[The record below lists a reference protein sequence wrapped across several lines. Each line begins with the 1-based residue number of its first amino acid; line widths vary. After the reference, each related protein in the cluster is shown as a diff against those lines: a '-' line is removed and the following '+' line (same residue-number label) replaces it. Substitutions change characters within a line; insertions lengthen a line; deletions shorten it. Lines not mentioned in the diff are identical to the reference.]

1 MADGRIVVVTGGARG
16 IGLAAAKRFAQYGDF
31 VVLADVRGELAQ
43 QSAQEINDC
52 GGGGAAYEFDV
63 SQEDAVEE
71 LVESVETEHGPIEVW
86 VNNAGILENPGRSA
100 DKDMNEHDR
109 VWDVNY
115 RGLYL
120 CCRAVAP
127 RMAER
132 GHGCILNLASSTSFK
147 SMPLVAYG
155 PSKVAV
161 KSLTEVLAA
170 EFGPQGVRVNAVAPH
185 ATLSDE
191 MKVRIDAGER
201 DPEKLKADNAIP
213 KMIMPEDVAEG
224 IFFLCSEAAH
234 AITGVTLPIDYGWLV
249 GVTHKAYPK

>member
-16 IGLAAAKRFAQYGDF
+16 IGFATAKRFARDGDF
-31 VVLADVRGELAQ
+31 VILADVRGKLAQ
-43 QSAQEINDC
+43 QSAHEIGEH
-52 GGGGAAYEFDV
+52 GGTATAYKFDV
-63 SQEDAVEE
+63 SHEDAVEN
-71 LVESVETEHGPIEVW
+71 LVESIESEHGSIEVW
-86 VNNAGILENPGRSA
+86 VNNAGILENPGRSS
-100 DKDMNEHDR
+100 DKDMDEHDR
-109 VWDVNY
+109 IWDVNY

-132 GHGCILNLASSTSFK
+132 GYGCILNLASSTSFK

-185 ATLSDE
+185 ATLSEE
-191 MKVRIDAGER
+191 MKVRIKAGER
-201 DPEKLKADNAIP
+201 DPEKLKAHNAIP
-213 KMIMPEDVAEG
+213 KVIMPEDVAEG

>member
-1 MADGRIVVVTGGARG
+1 MPNGRISVVTGGARG
-16 IGLAAAKRFAQYGDF
+16 IGLATAKRFAKDGDF
-31 VVLADVRGELAQ
+31 VVLADVLGELAQ
-43 QSAQEINDC
+43 QSAKEINDS
-52 GGGGAAYEFDV
+52 GGKAAAYEFDV
-63 SQEDAVEE
+63 SQEN
-71 LVESVETEHGPIEVW
+71 LVETLVEAIEKEQGPIEVW
-86 VNNAGILENPGRSA
+86 VNNAGILENPGKST
-100 DKDMNEHDR
+100 DKDMDEHDR
-109 VWDVNY
+109 IWEVNY

-147 SMPLVAYG
+147 SFPLPAYG

-161 KSLTEVLAA
+161 KSLTEVLAG
-170 EFGPQGVRVNAVAPH
+170 EFGPHGVRVNAVAPH

-191 MKVRIDAGER
+191 MKTRIAAGER
-201 DPEKLKADNAIP
+201 DPEKLKRDNAIP

-224 IFFLCSEAAH
+224 IFLLCSEAAH

-249 GVTHKAYPK
+249 GVTYKAYPK

>member
-1 MADGRIVVVTGGARG
+1 MPDGRIVVVTGGARG
-16 IGLAAAKRFAQYGDF
+16 IGFATAKRFARDGDF
-31 VVLADVRGELAQ
+31 AVLADVRGELAR
-43 QSAQEINDC
+43 QSAEEINKS
-52 GGGGAAYEFDV
+52 GGEAAACELDV
-63 SQEDAVEE
+63 SQEY
-71 LVESVETEHGPIEVW
+71 SVETLVNTVEREHGPIEVW
-86 VNNAGILENPGRSA
+86 INNAGILENPGKST

-109 VWDVNY
+109 IWAVNY

-147 SMPLVAYG
+147 TFPLVAYG
-155 PSKVAV
+155 PSKAAV
-161 KSLTEVLAA
+161 KSLTEVLAG
-170 EFGPQGVRVNAVAPH
+170 ELGPHGVRVNAVAPN

-191 MKVRIDAGER
+191 MKARIEAGER
-201 DPEKLKADNAIP
+201 NSEKLAKDNAIP
-213 KMIMPEDVAEG
+213 KMILPEDVAEG

-249 GVTHKAYPK
+249 GVTYKAYPK

>member
-1 MADGRIVVVTGGARG
+1 MPDGRIIVVTGGARG
-16 IGLAAAKRFAQYGDF
+16 IGLATAKRFVKDGDF
-31 VVLADVRGELAQ
+31 AVLADIRGQLAES
-43 QSAQEINDC
+43 SATEINDS
-52 GGGGAAYEFDV
+52 GGEAVAYEFDV
-63 SQEDAVEE
+63 SREN
-71 LVESVETEHGPIEVW
+71 SVETLVDSVEREHGPIDVW
-86 VNNAGILENPGRSA
+86 INNAGILENPGKST
-100 DKDMNEHDR
+100 DKDMDEHDR
-109 VWDVNY
+109 IWDVNY

-147 SMPLVAYG
+147 TFPLVAYG

-170 EFGPQGVRVNAVAPH
+170 EFGPHGVRVNAVAPH

-191 MKVRIDAGER
+191 MKVRIEAGER
-201 DPEKLKADNAIP
+201 DPEKLKKDNAIP

-249 GVTHKAYPK
+249 GVTYKAYPK

>member
-16 IGLAAAKRFAQYGDF
+16 IGLAAAKRFAQDGDF

-43 QSAQEINDC
+43 QSAQEINDS
-52 GGGGAAYEFDV
+52 GGGAVAYEFDV

-100 DKDMNEHDR
+100 DKDMDEHDR

-170 EFGPQGVRVNAVAPH
+170 EFGPQGVRGNAVAPH

-213 KMIMPEDVAEG
+213 KLSLIH
-224 IFFLCSEAAH
+224 I
-234 AITGVTLPIDYGWLV
+234 
-249 GVTHKAYPK
+249 

>member
-1 MADGRIVVVTGGARG
+1 MPAGRIVVVTGGARG
-16 IGLAAAKRFAQYGDF
+16 IGLATAKRFAKDGDF
-31 VVLADVRGELAQ
+31 AVLADIRGELAR
-43 QSAQEINDC
+43 QSAEEINQS
-52 GGGGAAYEFDV
+52 GGEAAAYEFDV
-63 SQEDAVEE
+63 SQEN
-71 LVESVETEHGPIEVW
+71 SVETLVNTVEREHGPIEAW
-86 VNNAGILENPGRSA
+86 INNADILENPGKST
-100 DKDMNEHDR
+100 DKDMDEHDR
-109 VWDVNY
+109 IWEINY

-147 SMPLVAYG
+147 AFPLVAYG

-161 KSLTEVLAA
+161 KSLTEVLAG
-170 EFGPQGVRVNAVAPH
+170 EFGPYGVRVNAVAPH

-191 MKVRIDAGER
+191 MKARIEVGER
-201 DPEKLKADNAIP
+201 DPEKLNKDNAIP
-213 KMIMPEDVAEG
+213 KMILPEDVAEG

-249 GVTHKAYPK
+249 GVTYKAYPK

>member
-1 MADGRIVVVTGGARG
+1 MPDGRIVVVTGGARG
-16 IGLAAAKRFAQYGDF
+16 IGLATAKRFAKDEDF
-31 VVLADVRGELAQ
+31 AVLADVRGELAR
-43 QSAQEINDC
+43 QSAEEINQS
-52 GGGGAAYEFDV
+52 GGAAAAYEFDV
-63 SQEDAVEE
+63 SQEN
-71 LVESVETEHGPIEVW
+71 SVEKLVDTVEREHGPIEVW
-86 VNNAGILENPGRSA
+86 VNNAAILENPGKST
-100 DKDMNEHDR
+100 DKDMDEHDR
-109 VWDVNY
+109 VWALNY

-147 SMPLVAYG
+147 ASPLVAFG

-161 KSLTEVLAA
+161 KSLTEVLAG
-170 EFGPQGVRVNAVAPH
+170 ELGPFGVRVNAVAPP

-191 MKVRIDAGER
+191 MKAGIEAGER
-201 DPEKLKADNAIP
+201 NPETLDKDNAIP
-213 KMIMPEDVAEG
+213 KVVLPEDVAEG

-249 GVTHKAYPK
+249 GVTYKAYPK

>member
-16 IGLAAAKRFAQYGDF
+16 IGLAAAKRFAQDGDF

-43 QSAQEINDC
+43 QSAQEINDS

-100 DKDMNEHDR
+100 DKDMDEHDR

>member
-16 IGLAAAKRFAQYGDF
+16 IGLAAAKRFAQDGDF

-43 QSAQEINDC
+43 QSAQEINDS
-52 GGGGAAYEFDV
+52 GGGAAAYEFDV

-100 DKDMNEHDR
+100 DKDMDEHDR

-127 RMAER
+127 LMAER